1 MSGNEWLNKIK
12 YFSYI
17 MNVGKQER
25 LLEKE
30 GLAHKWNDVVN
41 LKKIIIVGLNT
52 FVNNSSK
59 YR

>member
-1 MSGNEWLNKIK
+1 MNNEWLNKIK

-25 LLEKE
+25 LLQKE

-41 LKKIIIVGLNT
+41 LEKIIIVGLNT
-52 FVNNSSK
+52 FVNNGSK